1 MPKYLQMK
9 YDGWDLLGNN
19 MGRRGW
25 EVKIKKI
32 GHKLVIVGYMV
43 FIMLLSLLLCMF
55 DMFPDKVF
63 FKYLRD

>member
-43 FIMLLSLLLCMF
+43 FIMLLKS
-55 DMFPDKVF
+55 PSVHV
-63 FKYLRD
+63 